1 MNHTYDWD
9 PQQPHIRGPLY
20 SSPSTSGDYS
30 LQHEPKR
37 QTDQIIYL
45 PKGFDAIT
53 LEATECNDPGADTPS
68 ALGADHLR
76 FDSAGEFGN
85 LVDGSTSTLVQNM
98 QFGLNN
104 SVYDHQIPGV
114 VISMCDVPAPLAGVL
129 REERGYQL
137 HCRRLS
143 ESDIIVSEG
152 IYGSPCTHLD
162 GNQPN
167 KLNADNIEIDY
178 AQIQRKRKP
187 SVEVRSC
194 YTPLL

>member
-9 PQQPHIRGPLY
+9 TQQPHIRGPLY
-20 SSPSTSGDYS
+20 YSPPTSGDYS

-45 PKGFDAIT
+45 PKGFDTIT
-53 LEATECNDPGADTPS
+53 LEATECNDPRAGTPS
-68 ALGADHLR
+68 ALVADHLR
-76 FDSAGEFGN
+76 FDSTGEFGN

-98 QFGLNN
+98 QFGPNN
-104 SVYDHQIPGV
+104 SVYEHQIPGI
-114 VISMCDVPAPLAGVL
+114 VISMCDSSAPPVGVL
-129 REERGYQL
+129 REVRDYQL
-137 HCRRLS
+137 HGRRLS

-162 GNQPN
+162 CSQPN
-167 KLNADNIEIDY
+167 KLNAHNIEIY
-178 AQIQRKRKP
+178 HAQIQRKRKP